1 MEAPR
6 QHCFFYLT
14 VVILSWCFCTCSAH
28 NITKVLAGHPSLGL
42 FNEYLTKTRIA
53 DDVNSRSVV
62 TVLAVSNASVEAMLS
77 RGHGLQTLK
86 HVFTLHVLLDY
97 LDNAKL
103 HNIRKGTM
111 LSTSL
116 FQASGAAKGMNGFIN
131 ITDMKKGV
139 VGFRAVADGHG
150 SNPDAYYMK
159 SIISEP
165 YNLSIVQIS
174 NMIVPSRIAEAPTVA
189 PEEVNITQILIRTG
203 HETFARLLNQTGVL
217 KTYEEVLA
225 AGGLTVFAPNDG
237 AFRGKLIK
245 KFKALPANLQAKLLE
260 YHAREGYSPLGTLR
274 SSRANLTTLASGGRL
289 RYSLSVSKNGESSA
303 KVHSGVNTAVISGT
317 LVDDQPLVIFSIDK
331 VLQPLQIFG
340 TVPGP
345 APAESPARAF
355 SPPAP
360 PKEDSVV
367 PAPEPDTDLAAPDKS
382 KANLNAGKLSPA
394 GIGIAV
400 LSLAAALGHM

>member
-1 MEAPR
+1 MDPPR
-6 QHCFFYLT
+6 QHCLHYLT

-28 NITKVLAGHPSLGL
+28 NITKVLAGHPTFGL
-42 FNEYLTKTRIA
+42 FNEYLTKTKIA

-77 RGHGLQTLK
+77 RGHELQTLK
-86 HVFTLHVLLDY
+86 HIFTLHVLLDY

-103 HNIRKGTM
+103 HNIRKRTM

-139 VGFRAVADGHG
+139 VGFRAIADGHG

-159 SIISEP
+159 TILSEP

-174 NMIVPSRIAEAPTVA
+174 NMIVPSKIAEAPTVA
-189 PEEVNITQILIRTG
+189 PEEVNITQVLIHTG
-203 HETFARLLNQTGVL
+203 HETFARLLNQTGVM

-237 AFRGKLIK
+237 AFRGKMIK
-245 KFKALPANLQAKLLE
+245 KFEALPANLQAKILE
-260 YHAREGYSPLGTLR
+260 FHAREGYSPLGTLR
-274 SSRANLTTLASGGRL
+274 SSKQNLTTLASGGRL
-289 RYSLSVSKNGESSA
+289 RYSLSVTKNGESSA
-303 KVHSGVNTAVISGT
+303 KVHSGVNTAVVSGT

-345 APAESPARAF
+345 APAEAPAI

-367 PAPEPDTDLAAPDKS
+367 PAPGPDSDLLADDKS
-382 KANLNAGKLSPA
+382 RAIRNAGMLSA
-394 GIGIAV
+394 ARIAIAV
-400 LSLAAALGHM
+400 LCLAALGHM